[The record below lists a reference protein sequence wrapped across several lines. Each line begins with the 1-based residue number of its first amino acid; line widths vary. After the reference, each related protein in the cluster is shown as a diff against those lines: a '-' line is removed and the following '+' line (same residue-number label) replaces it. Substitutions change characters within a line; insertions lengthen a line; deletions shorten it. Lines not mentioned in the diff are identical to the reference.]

1 MLTTKKVEWIKTLI
15 VFVLVIAIVSCSG
28 LIEQHVIKK
37 DQKLQY
43 IESKQETAANVTALC
58 AAASI
63 AIAAVP
69 DDSTTPVAQQ
79 ISDAADYLLLSTIA
93 MTIEKILLNFAD
105 KSCLRILS
113 IITGLIFVAHIWIK
127 KISIARLGVITLS
140 LTVCLYLAVPI
151 TIWISTGIDK
161 AIDFQGRMD
170 SLNNSENENK
180 SDAIDESEDDR
191 NWFERTYDS
200 IADTVE
206 AAANKIS
213 DLLAYAKNLYT
224 LIIDVIVGFML
235 TTVVLPICTVLF
247 LKWIVNVSID
257 FLPINSI
264 IRDKGESLVP
274 QQE

>member
-43 IESKQETAANVTALC
+43 IESRQETAASVTALC

-63 AIAAVP
+63 AIGAVP

-161 AIDFQGRMD
+161 AIDFEGRMD
-170 SLNNSENENK
+170 SLNNSEEGE
-180 SDAIDESEDDR
+180 SEAIDESEDDR

-200 IADTVE
+200 IANTVE

-213 DLLAYAKNLYT
+213 DLFAYAKDLYT
-224 LIIDVIVGFML
+224 LLIDVIVGFML

-247 LKWIVNVSID
+247 LKWVVNIAIG
-257 FLPINSI
+257 FLPINSLI
-264 IRDKGESLVP
+264 HDKKESLVS